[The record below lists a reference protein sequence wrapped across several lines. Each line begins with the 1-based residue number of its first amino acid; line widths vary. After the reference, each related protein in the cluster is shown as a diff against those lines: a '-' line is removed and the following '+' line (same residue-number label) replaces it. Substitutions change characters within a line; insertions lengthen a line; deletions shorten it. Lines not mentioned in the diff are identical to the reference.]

1 MRSQNILINFIA
13 KNINCSRYYCHH
25 HAWRALHDKMKN
37 EKVTLTQSMQ
47 TLLFFTNAHRKKM
60 TGTLQCFSILIVSFG
75 HTIVWFLLFIGS
87 FKQAK
92 IPSLLALKILILHFS
107 SQNAPLFLKKWLH
120 FDIVAIERTLIVSF
134 FNPAALIISWR
145 VLILSQKISA
155 LWHHLGLS
163 HMASMSCNKI
173 ILLFSA
179 APGAGNYTCGEMT

>member
-1 MRSQNILINFIA
+1 MEGIAWSDEKWKSDPHTVHANSTFFHQCTSQENDRDTAMLL
-13 KNINCSRYYCHH
+13 
-25 HAWRALHDKMKN
+25 WLHFD
-37 EKVTLTQSMQ
+37 
-47 TLLFFTNAHRKKM
+47 
-60 TGTLQCFSILIVSFG
+60 CFSILIVSFG

-107 SQNAPLFLKKWLH
+107 SQNAPLCLKKWLH
-120 FDIVAIERTLIVSF
+120 FDIVAIEHTLVVSF